1 MEAVSNEAEQALIAR
16 IAWLYYNDGLTQS
29 EIGDLLAMSRIKVS
43 RLLDAGREAGL
54 IQIRVNTLHH
64 GCHEAEV
71 ALKARFGLADCRVI
85 PAARGDLVPAL
96 SARLGEAAAQYLMQK
111 LQPGQMLAAGWGETV
126 SASLRK
132 LGHVAQERQ
141 ISLVTL
147 TGGVQTYVDGLRAAN
162 WERNVFI
169 VPAPLVVG
177 DADLARMLGQ
187 ERSVATLLDM
197 AVAADFKLVGLGG
210 VEANAT
216 VVKQGFIAPSEVEP
230 LRRMGAVG
238 DVLFR
243 FFDREG
249 RELDLPL
256 HDRVIGI
263 GLDRLRET
271 RNVIAAA
278 GGKDKVAPIRGAI
291 RGRLLDILITDEDTA
306 RQLLTEE

>member
-1 MEAVSNEAEQALIAR
+1 MEAVSTDAEQALLAR

-29 EIGDLLAMSRIKVS
+29 EIGDLLSMSRIKVS
-43 RLLDAGREAGL
+43 RLLDSGRETGL

-64 GCHEAEV
+64 GCHEAEL
-71 ALKARFGLADCRVI
+71 ALKERFDMTDCRVI
-85 PAARGDLVPAL
+85 PSVSGSHDPGL
-96 SARLGEAAAQYLMQK
+96 SSRLGEAAAQYLMQK
-111 LQPGQMLAAGWGETV
+111 LKQGQMLAAGWGETV

-169 VPAPLVVG
+169 VPAPLVVE
-177 DADLARMLGQ
+177 DADLAARLTR
-187 ERSVATLLDM
+187 ERSIATLLDM

-210 VEANAT
+210 LSLDST
-216 VVKQGFIAPSEVEP
+216 VVKQGYITQAEVEP

-243 FFDREG
+243 FYDRDG
-249 RELDLPL
+249 HELDLPL
-256 HDRVIGI
+256 HDRVIGT
-263 GLDRLRET
+263 GVTRLRET
-271 RNVIAAA
+271 RNVIAVA
-278 GGKDKVAPIRGAI
+278 GGPDKVQPILGAA
-291 RGRLLDILITDEDTA
+291 RGRLFDILITDEDTA
-306 RQLLTEE
+306 RHLLEEK